1 MLHTLQSSGSPR
13 RKNLGKPWKSGM
25 SNMESSSSFK
35 PCIAG
40 SVPYLERN
48 AFRVSSR
55 GNILLKVEFGR
66 GKQNPSKCFVLLVL
80 IYTNSTQHTTWGPPL
95 PSAAW
100 LDFSYKFYFIIFV
113 LSFMLSVWKYAIY
126 QFNCQYLIP
135 FVRVFRRARDDDDD
149 LSVWSGDQSPEISE
163 SVRPVRLL
171 LLKLW
176 VFQWK
181 SKWRPFSGG
190 GSSTG
195 DGRVWDFT
203 FG

>member
-1 MLHTLQSSGSPR
+1 MSVCTCMLIKHRFPFAKKKMKEKKKSWIMLHTLQSSSSPR

-80 IYTNSTQHTTWGPPL
+80 IYTNSTRHTT
-95 PSAAW
+95 A
-100 LDFSYKFYFIIFV
+100 
-113 LSFMLSVWKYAIY
+113 LSFHHA
-126 QFNCQYLIP
+126 
-135 FVRVFRRARDDDDD
+135 A
-149 LSVWSGDQSPEISE
+149 G
-163 SVRPVRLL
+163 
-171 LLKLW
+171 
-176 VFQWK
+176 FQL
-181 SKWRPFSGG
+181 
-190 GSSTG
+190 
-195 DGRVWDFT
+195 
-203 FG
+203 